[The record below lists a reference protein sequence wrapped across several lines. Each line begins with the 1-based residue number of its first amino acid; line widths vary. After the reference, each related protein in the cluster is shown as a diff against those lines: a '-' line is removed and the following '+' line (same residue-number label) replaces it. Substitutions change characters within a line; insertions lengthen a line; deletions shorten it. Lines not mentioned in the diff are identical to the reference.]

1 MIINLNKQPAHD
13 RLPLGSRVSRQ
24 PAIASC
30 TRRRMLAG
38 SPFSKP
44 FHRSKMAT
52 SRGFTLVE
60 LLVVIAIIGVMVG
73 LLLPAV
79 QAARE
84 AARRMQC
91 KNHMRQ
97 LGLAFHNYASTYSE
111 HLPNN
116 GYSGSRYPSDYSPFA
131 KLLPFAEQANLH
143 NLIDFNVYMGHP
155 GQDDL
160 PIELRAAAATRV
172 PFFECPS
179 DIGAG
184 LHDLTMPSGAVI
196 PIAGISYAMN
206 QGSGLDGIFHPG
218 NGVASDGLCWVGAKT
233 RLADITDGTSQTVL
247 VAETTIGVG
256 AAPASPTPLQD
267 PRRYRARVAAANQAL
282 AEQADSG
289 GLDAVAS
296 SITGWDGSRNQYWLR
311 GSVPNGPVMNGRLT
325 PNSPVPDL
333 VFASAKITGAR
344 SYHPGTVGICLA
356 DGSVR
361 SVSDSIDR
369 QVWHATWTR
378 SGREV
383 KTAADE

>member
-1 MIINLNKQPAHD
+1 
-13 RLPLGSRVSRQ
+13 
-24 PAIASC
+24 
-30 TRRRMLAG
+30 MLARG
-38 SPFSKP
+38 PLLKSPRNRP
-44 FHRSKMAT
+44 TAT

-91 KNHMRQ
+91 KNHLRQ

-116 GYSGSRYPSDYSPFA
+116 GYSGSRYPNDYSPFA

-143 NLIDFNVYMGHP
+143 GLIDFDVYMGHP
-155 GQDDL
+155 GRDDL
-160 PIELRAAAATRV
+160 PVELRAAAATRV

-179 DIGAG
+179 DVGAG

-196 PIAGISYAMN
+196 PIAGTSYAMN
-206 QGSGLDGIFHPG
+206 QGSGLDGVFHPG

-233 RLADITDGTSQTVL
+233 RLADITDGTSHTLL

-267 PRRYRARVAAANQAL
+267 PRRYRAQVAAVSQAL
-282 AEQADSG
+282 AEMAGSG
-289 GLDAVAS
+289 GLDAVAG
-296 SITGWDGSRNQYWLR
+296 SITGWNGARNQYWLR

-325 PNSPVPDL
+325 PNSPVPDM
-333 VFASAKITGAR
+333 VFASSKITGSR
-344 SYHPGTVGICLA
+344 SYHPGTVGVGLA

-369 QVWHATWTR
+369 HVWHATWTR
-378 SGREV
+378 SGGEI
-383 KTAADE
+383 KTAADD